1 MAKKYEID
9 MCDGALLPKI
19 LRCAVPLILTNLL
32 QIFYNAA
39 DVVVVGRY
47 SGETALAAIGS
58 TGSLINIVINMLIGL
73 SVGASIV
80 ASQHIGAN
88 NRKKT
93 SDTVH
98 TSLLIAL
105 IGGTLFGILGFF
117 LSRPM
122 LALTGSP
129 SNVIEQA
136 TLYMKIYFLGTP
148 GLMVANFGTALL
160 RCVGDTKR
168 PFVYFSLSG
177 ILNVVLNL
185 IFVINFNMDV
195 AGVALATI
203 ISKYVV
209 AALIVLALLK
219 NEGYIYLDIKE
230 LKIKKEAFLD
240 VLKKGVPVGLQ
251 SMVFSGSNVIIQSSV
266 NGFGSV
272 VMAGNAAAANIENF
286 LYTAM
291 NAFCHVTTTFVA
303 QNYGAKKF
311 KRMDKTLFISS
322 CLVVSIGV
330 LAVLAI
336 IPFERFLLGIYAPGN
351 ESAISYGVLRFK
363 YILRLYFLCGLM
375 ETVTGAVRGMGKSVV
390 TMIISI
396 VCVVGIRIAWIFTVF
411 KTLRTLESLF
421 ISYSLSWIA
430 AITILILSYTSI
442 RRKLEKQKESL

>member
-1 MAKKYEID
+1 MAGKYEID
-9 MCDGALLPKI
+9 MCEGALLPKI

-32 QIFYNAA
+32 QVLYNAA

-47 SGETALAAIGS
+47 SGETALAAVGS
-58 TGSLINIVINMLIGL
+58 TGALINIVINMLVGL

-88 NRKKT
+88 DHKKT

-105 IGGTLFGILGFF
+105 IGGTIFGILGFF

-129 SNVIEQA
+129 DNVIDKA

-148 GLMVANFGTALL
+148 ALMIANFGTALL

-168 PFVYFSLSG
+168 PFAYFSLSG

-185 IFVINFNMDV
+185 IFIIKFNMDV

-203 ISKYVV
+203 ISNYVV
-209 AALIVLALLK
+209 AALIVLAFLN
-219 NEGYIYLDIKE
+219 NEGYIYLNIKE
-230 LKIKKEAFLD
+230 LKIKKEALFD
-240 VLKKGVPVGLQ
+240 VLKKGIPVGLQ

-272 VMAGNAAAANIENF
+272 VMAGNAAAANIESF

-303 QNYGAKKF
+303 QNYGARKY
-311 KRMDKTLFISS
+311 KRMDKTLLISS
-322 CLVVSIGV
+322 ILVVSMGIV
-330 LAVLAI
+330 AALLI

-351 ESAISYGVLRFK
+351 EGAISYGVLRFK

-390 TMIISI
+390 TMVISI
-396 VCVVGIRIAWIFTVF
+396 VCVVGVRIAWIFTVF
-411 KTLRTLESLF
+411 RVLGTLESLYF
-421 ISYSLSWIA
+421 SYLLSWIA
-430 AITILILSYTSI
+430 ATVILVFSYIII
-442 RRKLEKQKESL
+442 RKKLEIKRENP